1 MGDAAKESLY
11 RNCVADLCLE
21 REFDLMNKNFIFD
34 FSSVVRFCTNESRK
48 ITVVVE
54 GFDVEE
60 AAGRL
65 RNLFAHV
72 LGARIAGLFPKDLV
86 LVYVRPI
93 DPAEGFWSSDRK
105 PNIGR
110 AVRQFER
117 MLDHARGS
125 EMNALIIGET
135 TYLSYNRLPGAHNAP
150 GFAIRI
156 SPFLPILTTPK
167 LC

>member
-1 MGDAAKESLY
+1 MIIVTITGLPKMGDAAKESLY
-11 RNCVADLCLE
+11 RDCVSTLCLE
-21 REFDLMNKNFIFD
+21 KEWDLAEKDFVFD
-34 FSSVVRFCTNESRK
+34 FLSVEIFSAGEKRK

-72 LGARIAGLFPKDLV
+72 LGAKIAGYFSDALV
-86 LVYVRPI
+86 HVRVRPI
-93 DPAEGFWSSDRK
+93 DPAEGSWSSDRK

-117 MLDHARGS
+117 MLGLRAGVGNECLDYRRNDVP
-125 EMNALIIGET
+125 EL
-135 TYLSYNRLPGAHNAP
+135 
-150 GFAIRI
+150 
-156 SPFLPILTTPK
+156 
-167 LC
+167 